1 MISYTTQQTIFGDL
15 SQNTSAANLARGAY
29 LANIEHRYLLQ
40 KYFNN
45 EGSFTVSTVAN
56 QQFYKMPPNYSKL
69 KTVTITVGNLQWTPQ
84 EILTR
89 IEWDRL
95 NVFPYYSD
103 IPNNYFIYPG
113 GDHGSQIGIWPI
125 PSSNGNTITFN
136 YKFRIPDL
144 SLVDATAGTVS
155 VANGGTTVTGVTTGW
170 IPTTNAQLESRWIQ
184 FSPNKGDNLWYQVA
198 SVDSA
203 TSLTLFTPYQGI
215 SVSAGNYTLGQMP
228 ILMED
233 FQDMLVWKPLIFYF
247 STIVDNKVKRAEF
260 QGLYDEK
267 KKQLD
272 EYGGSTS
279 INVNLG
285 RRPNYQNP
293 NLYGQSFGM

>member
-1 MISYTTQQTIFGDL
+1 MISYTQQQTIYGDL
-15 SQNTSAANLARGAY
+15 SLNETAANLARGAY
-29 LANIEHRYLLQ
+29 LANIEQRYLLQ

-45 EGSFTVSTVAN
+45 EGSFSISTVAN

-69 KTVTITVGNLQWTPQ
+69 KTVTITIGDLKWTPK

-89 IEWDRL
+89 IEWDNL

-113 GDHGSQIGIWPI
+113 GDHNGQIGIWPI

-144 SLVDATAGTVS
+144 SLVDYSTGTVAVS
-155 VANGGTTVTGVTTGW
+155 NGGTTITGSGTSF

-184 FSPNKGDNLWYQVA
+184 IQQNKGDNLWYQIA

-203 TSLTLFTPYQGI
+203 TSITLYQAYQGI
-215 SVSAGNYTLGQMP
+215 AVSGGSYTIGQMP
-228 ILMED
+228 ILAED
-233 FQDMLVWKPLIFYF
+233 FQDMLIWKPLIFYF
-247 STIVDNKVKRAEF
+247 SSIVDNKVKRAEF

-267 KKQLD
+267 LNQLD
-272 EYGGSTS
+272 EYADSS
-279 INVNLG
+279 SVNVNLS
-285 RRPNYQNP
+285 RTTTYQNP
-293 NLYGQSFGM
+293 NLYWQG